1 MTTQLNVKIKIQY
14 WFPNVSAPLLRSDV
28 NDFLLK
34 FQFFVKEFDKNV
46 FIFSASGCEI
56 LEHPPHVVVEQP
68 NGIITQKFIVYVTR

>member
-1 MTTQLNVKIKIQY
+1 MTTQLNVKNSIL
-14 WFPNVSAPLLRSDV
+14 VSECTAPLLRSDV
-28 NDFLLK
+28 NDFLLI

-46 FIFSASGCEI
+46 FIFSASGYEI